1 MQLYASYAR
10 PSTLHVANE
19 FHRLRHFYF
28 IDIVFE
34 QLRSLERDFTGLCCR
49 GFIEFFATQEFF
61 RLACP
66 SWYLLVMQM
75 DLEWSKKLTEPN
87 QAIVLHIVK
96 NRGGEKGKL
105 AFDFFP
111 SVSRFNEV

>member
-1 MQLYASYAR
+1 M
-10 PSTLHVANE
+10 NE
-19 FHRLRHFYF
+19 ILRHFYF

-34 QLRSLERDFTGLCCR
+34 RLRSLKRDFTGLCCR
-49 GFIEFFATQEFF
+49 GFIEFFATQEFL

-66 SWYLLVMQM
+66 PWYLLVMQM

-87 QAIVLHIVK
+87 QAIVLDIVK

-111 SVSRFNEV
+111 GFRGLKKRNGSPRESHTPTHQRSCS